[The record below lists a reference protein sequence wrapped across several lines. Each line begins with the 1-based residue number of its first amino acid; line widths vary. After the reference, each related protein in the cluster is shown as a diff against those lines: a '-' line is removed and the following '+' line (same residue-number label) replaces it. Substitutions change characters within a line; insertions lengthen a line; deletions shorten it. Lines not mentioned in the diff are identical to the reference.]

1 MLPTRREA
9 IANWNPA
16 ELPQW
21 LDEEFFLRKVRS
33 ALNRVRKQV
42 IADALGINV
51 TVAYKYVKGTR
62 IPHKRH
68 WLQLADLAGGT
79 EGQ

>member
-1 MLPTRREA
+1 VLPTRREA

-51 TVAYKYVKGTR
+51 TVA
-62 IPHKRH
+62 
-68 WLQLADLAGGT
+68 
-79 EGQ
+79 